1 MNAAKNRGQ
10 ALPFSE
16 RDHAEIRHLGGMV
29 LDFADEIALMAQ
41 GRRNTLELTLSDEL
55 KALARRKGL

>member
-1 MNAAKNRGQ
+1 
-10 ALPFSE
+10 
-16 RDHAEIRHLGGMV
+16 MV

-55 KALARRKGL
+55 KALTRRKGL